1 MVSLPHRRLNAIGQA
16 LLLLMALG
24 VILSCASTKEEL
36 VFGPLGEWAQTEE
49 ALNDADWANHLTST
63 AIAALEAELNAAQTA
78 EAAPISR
85 EDAIQTAQAEA
96 AGGIAPAPQV
106 IEAPAAAPPAAD
118 APAPALQAVPP
129 AAGSSP
135 PVITSVDFPKSIPAS
150 GIKFAGWT
158 SFTDPDGDVVLQRM
172 EVVSALSM
180 KGFEDDPRE
189 GLFGSPTDGR
199 YDFKIWCFRKQEITM
214 RVTLVDAAGNQ
225 SNSMEFS
232 FECY

>member
-36 VFGPLGEWAQTEE
+36 VFSPLGEWAQTEE
-49 ALNDADWANHLTST
+49 ALNNADWANHLTST
-63 AIAALEAELNAAQTA
+63 AIAALEAELHAAQTA

-96 AGGIAPAPQV
+96 AAPAPQV
-106 IEAPAAAPPAAD
+106 EAPTAAQPPLAE
-118 APAPALQAVPP
+118 APAPALSDAAPP
-129 AAGSSP
+129 PGSSP
-135 PVITSVDFPKSIPAS
+135 PIITRVDFPKSIPAS

-180 KGFEDDPRE
+180 KGFEEDPRQV
-189 GLFGSPTDGR
+189 LFGSPTDGR
-199 YDFKIWCFRKQEITM
+199 YDFYIWCFRKQEVVM
-214 RVTLVDAAGNQ
+214 RVTLIDAVGNQ